1 MPENPEFGSKH
12 VSPQRAGKGAALRD
26 HPIFRGIDDSAIEQ
40 LFKYAKILNLRRG
53 ATIFSRGD
61 GGDRLYAVRKGTV
74 RISISSSDGRGATLN
89 LIKANEIFG
98 EIALLDGQ
106 MRTAN
111 AVAHT
116 DCELLAIERRDFLPF
131 LEQQPKLAFNFIQ
144 LLCTRLRWTS
154 EQVEHV
160 MLSDLSSRL
169 AKTVI
174 ALINTDTDGPDPDG
188 AVITATQ
195 REISEMVGATRES
208 VNKELRRWSK
218 QSWIELDQ
226 GTIRV
231 LDREALAEL
240 AINGS

>member
-1 MPENPEFGSKH
+1 MPEGARSGSRNP
-12 VSPQRAGKGAALRD
+12 SPPRAGKAAALRD

-40 LFKYAKILNLRRG
+40 LFKYAKILSLQRG

-61 GGDRLYAVRKGTV
+61 SGDRLYAVRKGTV

-89 LIKANEIFG
+89 LIRSNEIFG

-106 MRTAN
+106 RRTAN

-131 LEQQPKLAFNFIQ
+131 IEQQPKLAFNFIQ

-169 AKTVI
+169 ARTVG
-174 ALINTDTDGPDPDG
+174 ALVSKDDKPGGSI
-188 AVITATQ
+188 ITATQ

-218 QSWIELDQ
+218 QGWIELDQ
-226 GTIRV
+226 GEMRV
-231 LDREALAEL
+231 LDSKALAKL
-240 AINGS
+240 AMDDL

>member
-1 MPENPEFGSKH
+1 MPEDTNSGSKNL
-12 VSPQRAGKGAALRD
+12 SQRAGKTVALRD
-26 HPIFRGIDDSAIEQ
+26 HPIFRGIEPGAIDQ
-40 LFKYAKILNLRRG
+40 LFKYAKVLSLRRG

-61 GGDRLYAVRKGTV
+61 NGDRLYAVRKGTV
-74 RISISSSDGRGATLN
+74 RINISSSDGRGATLN
-89 LIKANEIFG
+89 LIGANEIFG

-144 LLCTRLRWTS
+144 LLCARLRWTS

-160 MLSDLSSRL
+160 MLSDLPSRL

-174 ALINTDTDGPDPDG
+174 ALLNKDSDKPGSGSI
-188 AVITATQ
+188 AATQ

-226 GTIRV
+226 GAIRV
-231 LDREALAEL
+231 LDPAALGEL
-240 AINGS
+240 AGNNA

>member
-1 MPENPEFGSKH
+1 MPENTNSGSRH
-12 VSPQRAGKGAALRD
+12 VSPSRAGKGAALRD

-40 LFKYAKILNLRRG
+40 LFKYAKTLNLRRG
-53 ATIFSRGD
+53 AEIFSRGD
-61 GGDRLYAVRKGTV
+61 SGDRLYAVRKGTV

-89 LIKANEIFG
+89 LIQANEIFG

-106 MRTAN
+106 MRTAT

-131 LEQQPKLAFNFIQ
+131 LEHQPKLAFNFIQ
-144 LLCTRLRWTS
+144 LLCARLRWTS

-160 MLSDLSSRL
+160 MLSDLPSRL
-169 AKTVI
+169 AGIVI
-174 ALINTDTDGPDPDG
+174 ALVNKNGDSPDSRTIG
-188 AVITATQ
+188 ATQ

-218 QSWIELDQ
+218 QGWIELDH
-226 GTIRV
+226 GIIRV
-231 LDREALAEL
+231 FYPGALGELAEK
-240 AINGS
+240 AY